1 MTQTTAPKAVAA
13 PRALAGAHLPQIL
26 AAGLL
31 GFFIVLGVGF
41 SPMAAVHNASH
52 DVRHSFA
59 FPCH

>member
-1 MTQTTAPKAVAA
+1 MSQTNAPKAAAA
-13 PRALAGAHLPQIL
+13 PRAVAGAHLPQIL

-31 GFFIVLGVGF
+31 GLFIVLGVGF
-41 SPMAAVHNASH
+41 APLAAVHNASH